1 MSSFFDDFDRELTN
15 LFKMTFNTFNR
26 PVKDM
31 QPYNFIKKDNGY
43 IFVINT
49 LGISKEDLTV
59 QITTEKGDPYRYL
72 RIKGET
78 KLEKFNFENR
88 VELAIR
94 LITSEE
100 IESVAYEVKDGLTI
114 VYLKTKKNP
123 EESFKAKYIENS
135 SELGF

>member
-1 MSSFFDDFDRELTN
+1 MSRDFFEEFEN

-31 QPYNFIKKDNGY
+31 QPYRFLKKDNGY

-59 QITTEKGDPYRYL
+59 QINTEKGDPYRYL
-72 RIKGET
+72 HIKGET

-94 LITSEE
+94 LITNEE
-100 IESVAYEVKDGLTI
+100 IENVAYEVKDGLTI

-123 EESFKAKYIENS
+123 EETFKAKYIENS

>member
-1 MSSFFDDFDRELTN
+1 MSRDFFDEFEN

-31 QPYNFIKKDNGY
+31 QPYRFLKKENGY

-49 LGISKEDLTV
+49 LGISKEDLSV
-59 QITTEKGDPYRYL
+59 QINTEKGDPYRYL
-72 RIKGET
+72 HIKGET

-94 LITSEE
+94 LITNEE
-100 IESVAYEVKDGLTI
+100 IENVAYEVKDGLTI

-123 EESFKAKYIENS
+123 EDTFKAKYIENS